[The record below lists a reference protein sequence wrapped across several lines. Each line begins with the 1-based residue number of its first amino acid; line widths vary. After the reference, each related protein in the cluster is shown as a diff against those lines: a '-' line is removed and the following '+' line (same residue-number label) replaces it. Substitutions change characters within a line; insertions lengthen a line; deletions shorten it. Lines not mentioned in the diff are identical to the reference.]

1 MFVCSPRTLSH
12 SDDGKAKEFKVEIL
26 ERHPFTTQTF
36 SPLGLAEGEV
46 TKFLV
51 IVAPSLPLSERDI
64 GLAVPRSAGA
74 TNVKLPG
81 RGLPDLTKLKAFLA
95 DGSQAVTYG
104 AGTWHAPMVVLGK
117 KDVAFVVS
125 QFVNGVGQEDC
136 QEVVWEG
143 DVRVGIEVK
152 EGAFEDQVALLPET
166 NATAFATAPAA
177 GQDSYRDQ
185 VSLLPKTAATGLVEV
200 VTDRLGEEGKKAI
213 HGDKSGL
220 PKL

>member
-1 MFVCSPRTLSH
+1 MFVCSPRTLS
-12 SDDGKAKEFKVEIL
+12 SSISGSTKEFKVEIL

-36 SPLGLAEGEV
+36 SPLGLAKEDD

-51 IVAPSLPLSERDI
+51 IVAPSLPLSEGDI
-64 GLAVPRSAGA
+64 GLAVPRSAGTTGA
-74 TNVKLPG
+74 KLPG
-81 RGLPDLTKLKAFLA
+81 RGLPDLPKIKAFLA
-95 DGSQAVTYG
+95 DGSQAVTYS

-117 KDVAFVVS
+117 KDVPFVVS
-125 QFVNGVGQEDC
+125 QFVNGVGEEDC

-143 DVRVGIEVK
+143 NVRVGIEVEK
-152 EGAFEDQVALLPET
+152 GRVENQVALLPKT
-166 NATAFATAPAA
+166 SATGPE
-177 GQDSYRDQ
+177 SYKDQ
-185 VSLLPKTAATGLVEV
+185 VSLLPKTIATGLVGV

>member
-1 MFVCSPRTLSH
+1 MNMFVCSTRTLSH
-12 SDDGKAKEFKVEIL
+12 SDDGKTKEFKVEIL

-36 SPLGLAEGEV
+36 SPLGLAKGEV

-64 GLAVPRSAGA
+64 GLPVPRSAGT

-117 KDVAFVVS
+117 RDVAFVVS
-125 QFVNGVGQEDC
+125 QFVNGVGEEDC

-143 DVRVGIEVK
+143 DVRVGVEVE

-166 NATAFATAPAA
+166 TATAPAV
-177 GQDSYRDQ
+177 GQEVYRDQ
-185 VSLLPKTAATGLVEV
+185 VSLLPETAATGLVEG